1 MAEEYKFLSRFSTDE
16 QEDILRTMSQS
27 YCPIQVNDKI
37 FMIPEEV
44 NDLIDRL
51 VQRLERNGHQVN
63 IGDIVGEADN

>member
-1 MAEEYKFLSRFSTDE
+1 
-16 QEDILRTMSQS
+16 MSQS
-27 YCPIQVNDKI
+27 YCSIQVNDKI

>member
-1 MAEEYKFLSRFSTDE
+1 MAEEYKFLSRFSADE

>member
-1 MAEEYKFLSRFSTDE
+1 
-16 QEDILRTMSQS
+16 MSQS